1 MKDELKTSSGVNDAS
16 KSPIIGTFEGECAD
30 ANITNLN
37 GLDITREVWD
47 NVFNSD
53 TYRQGI
59 DLGWYIGFLGHP
71 KDPGCMDFRNA
82 CIVMTEGHIDD
93 AGKVYGK
100 FNLIDTP
107 VGRTVKT
114 FIDAGVTFGIS
125 VRGAG
130 DIVDNSVDPETF
142 VFRGFDLVSFPAF
155 PESIPTFTEIAAST
169 DLEVQS
175 KYKKICASVESN
187 IHDITSASAIEIIQ
201 SQFAKQSSTYEALEQ
216 RKQEISS
223 SCSTETSEDLN
234 LDKEKLASMTNLY
247 LEAIESN
254 KKLKQQIASI
264 SAAYQSEIVAN
275 RRKIAAIERIT
286 SSQIARMD
294 QIVSSTELK
303 ARACVSASK
312 RLKSS
317 LETERNTNLKYIQK
331 IDASRQELEGKN
343 KVISSLRAKLSETVT
358 AAQSNKKRSSNLDAK
373 IDSLTRQVQASQQLL
388 KQYQDAYLR
397 LYSSA
402 VGVDLKNITVTATT
416 SVDELQ
422 QAISGNEHVSDV
434 FTEPMPV
441 DINDY
446 NDDLVTL

>member
-1 MKDELKTSSGVNDAS
+1 MKDVIKASPEVDNAS

-37 GLDITREVWD
+37 GLDITREVWE

-53 TYRQGI
+53 TYRQGL

-93 AGKVYGK
+93 EGKVYGK

-155 PESIPTFTEIAAST
+155 PESIPTFTEIAASS
-169 DLEVQS
+169 DIEAQS

-187 IHDITSASAIEIIQ
+187 IQNITSASAIEIIQ
-201 SQFAKQSSTYEALEQ
+201 SQFAKQSNTYQVLEQ

-223 SCSTETSEDLN
+223 SCSTETSEDIN
-234 LDKEKLASMTNLY
+234 LDKEKLASMTHLY
-247 LEAIESN
+247 LECVEAN
-254 KKLKQQIASI
+254 KKLKQQIESI

-294 QIVSSTELK
+294 QIVASAELK
-303 ARACVSASK
+303 AKACVSSSK

-358 AAQSNKKRSSNLDAK
+358 AAKSDKKRSSNLDAK
-373 IDSLTRQVQASQQLL
+373 IDSLTRQVQASQNLL

-402 VGVDLKNITVTATT
+402 VGVDLNNITVTATT

-441 DINDY
+441 DINDF

>member
-1 MKDELKTSSGVNDAS
+1 MKEEIKASPEVSNAS

-37 GLDITREVWD
+37 GLDITREVWE

-93 AGKVYGK
+93 EGKVYGK
-100 FNLIDTP
+100 FNLVDTP

-187 IHDITSASAIEIIQ
+187 IQDITSASAIEIIQ
-201 SQFAKQSSTYEALEQ
+201 SQFAKQSSTYELLEK
-216 RKQEISS
+216 RKQEVHS
-223 SCSTETSEDLN
+223 SCSTEPSEDIN

-264 SAAYQSEIVAN
+264 SAAYQSEIIAN
-275 RRKIAAIERIT
+275 RRKISAIERIT
-286 SSQIARMD
+286 SSQIARMNK
-294 QIVSSTELK
+294 IIAANELK
-303 ARACVSASK
+303 IRSCVSASK

-317 LETERNTNLKYIQK
+317 LENERDTNLKYIQK
-331 IDASRQELEGKN
+331 IDASKKELEGKD
-343 KVISSLRAKLSETVT
+343 KVISSLQTKLSETVT
-358 AAQSNKKRSSNLDAK
+358 AAQSDKKRSSNLDAK
-373 IDSLTRQVQASQQLL
+373 IDSLTKQVQASRKLL

-416 SVDELQ
+416 TVDELQ
-422 QAISGNEHVSDV
+422 QSISGNEHVSDV

-441 DINDY
+441 DVDDF